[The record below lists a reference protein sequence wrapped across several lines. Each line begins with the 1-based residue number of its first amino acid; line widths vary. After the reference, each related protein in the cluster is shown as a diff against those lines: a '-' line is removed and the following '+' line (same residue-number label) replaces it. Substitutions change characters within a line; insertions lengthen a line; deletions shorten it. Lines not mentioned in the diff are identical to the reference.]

1 MTSILVVEDDL
12 QLNDMLKKILS
23 KEGYDVEVAYSGTEA
38 LLVLE
43 NKKIDLAI
51 LDLMLPG
58 LSGERVLD
66 KIKEKMNIPII
77 ILSAKAE
84 IDSKV
89 ELIKK
94 GADDYI
100 TKPFSNK
107 ELLARIEAVLRRSN
121 YHKVREKYSYKD
133 IVLDTSSYSVK
144 VSGQEVAFTKYE
156 YLILKLLM
164 SHPERIFTKN
174 NIYESI
180 WNEEFFG
187 EENAINVHIS
197 NIRKK
202 LNKVNE
208 NEQYIETVRGIGFRL
223 WRK

>member
-1 MTSILVVEDDL
+1 MFVLVVEDDF
-12 QLNDMLKKILS
+12 QLNEMLKKVLL
-23 KEGYDVEVAYSGTEA
+23 KEGYDVETAFSGTEA
-38 LLVLE
+38 LLLLE
-43 NKKIDLAI
+43 NRMIDLVV

-58 LSGERVLD
+58 VSGEKVLD
-66 KIKEKMNIPII
+66 KIKEKMDIPII
-77 ILSAKAE
+77 ILSAKSE

-89 ELIKK
+89 DLIKR

-100 TKPFSNK
+100 TKPFDNK
-107 ELLARIEAVLRRSN
+107 ELLVRIEAVMRRSEPS
-121 YHKVREKYSYKD
+121 KMRKKYGYKD

-144 VSGQEVAFTKYE
+144 VAGVEVSFTKYE

-164 SHPERIFTKN
+164 SEPGRIFTKN

-202 LNKVNE
+202 LSDINK

-223 WRK
+223 WRI

>member
-1 MTSILVVEDDL
+1 MFVLVVEDDF
-12 QLNDMLKKILS
+12 QLNEMLKKVLL
-23 KEGYDVEVAYSGTEA
+23 KEGYDVETAFSGTEA
-38 LLVLE
+38 LLLLE
-43 NKKIDLAI
+43 NRMIDLVV

-58 LSGERVLD
+58 VSGEKVLD
-66 KIKEKMNIPII
+66 KIKEKMDIPII
-77 ILSAKAE
+77 ILSAKSE

-89 ELIKK
+89 DLIKR

-100 TKPFSNK
+100 TKPFDNK
-107 ELLARIEAVLRRSN
+107 ELLVRIEAVMRRSEPS
-121 YHKVREKYSYKD
+121 KMRKKYGYKD

-144 VSGQEVAFTKYE
+144 VAGVEVSFTKYE

-164 SHPERIFTKN
+164 SEPGRIFTKN

-202 LNKVNE
+202 LSEINK
-208 NEQYIETVRGIGFRL
+208 NEQYIETVRVELRSRRFRM
-223 WRK
+223 

>member
-1 MTSILVVEDDL
+1 MFVLVVEDDF
-12 QLNDMLKKILS
+12 QLNEMLKKVLL
-23 KEGYDVEVAYSGTEA
+23 KEGYDVETAFSGTEA
-38 LLVLE
+38 LLLLE
-43 NKKIDLAI
+43 NRMIDLVV

-58 LSGERVLD
+58 VSGEKVLD
-66 KIKEKMNIPII
+66 KIKEKMDIPII
-77 ILSAKAE
+77 ILSAKSE

-89 ELIKK
+89 DLIKR

-100 TKPFSNK
+100 TKPFDNK
-107 ELLARIEAVLRRSN
+107 ELLVRIEAVMRRSEPS
-121 YHKVREKYSYKD
+121 KMRKKYGYKD

-144 VSGQEVAFTKYE
+144 VAGVEVSFTKYE

-164 SHPERIFTKN
+164 SEPGRIFTKN

-180 WNEEFFG
+180 WNEEFLG

-202 LNKVNE
+202 LSEINK

-223 WRK
+223 WRI

>member
-1 MTSILVVEDDL
+1 MFVLIVEDDF
-12 QLNDMLKKILS
+12 QLNEMLKKVLL
-23 KEGYDVEVAYSGTEA
+23 KEGYDVETAFSGTEA
-38 LLVLE
+38 LLLLE
-43 NKKIDLAI
+43 NRMIDLVV

-58 LSGERVLD
+58 LSGEKVLD
-66 KIKEKMNIPII
+66 KIKEKMDIPII
-77 ILSAKAE
+77 ILSAKSE

-89 ELIKK
+89 DLIKR

-100 TKPFSNK
+100 TKPFDNK
-107 ELLARIEAVLRRSN
+107 ELLVRIEAVMRRSEPA
-121 YHKVREKYSYKD
+121 KMRKKYSYKD

-144 VSGQEVAFTKYE
+144 VAGVEVFFTKYE

-164 SHPERIFTKN
+164 SEPERIFTKN

-202 LNKVNE
+202 LSEINK

-223 WRK
+223 WRI

>member
-1 MTSILVVEDDL
+1 MFVLVVEDDF
-12 QLNDMLKKILS
+12 QLNEMLKKVLL
-23 KEGYDVEVAYSGTEA
+23 KEGYDVETAFSRTEA
-38 LLVLE
+38 LLLLE
-43 NKKIDLAI
+43 NRMIDLVV

-58 LSGERVLD
+58 VSGEKVLD
-66 KIKEKMNIPII
+66 KIKEKMDIPII
-77 ILSAKAE
+77 ILSAKSE

-89 ELIKK
+89 DLIKR

-100 TKPFSNK
+100 TKPFDNK
-107 ELLARIEAVLRRSN
+107 ELLVRIEAVMRRSEPS
-121 YHKVREKYSYKD
+121 KMRKKYGYKD

-144 VSGQEVAFTKYE
+144 VAGVEVSFTKYE

-164 SHPERIFTKN
+164 SEPGRIFTKN

-202 LNKVNE
+202 LSEINK

-223 WRK
+223 WRI

>member
-1 MTSILVVEDDL
+1 MFVLVVEDDF
-12 QLNDMLKKILS
+12 QLNEMLKKVLL
-23 KEGYDVEVAYSGTEA
+23 KEGYDVETAFSGTEA
-38 LLVLE
+38 LLLLE
-43 NKKIDLAI
+43 NRMIDLVV

-58 LSGERVLD
+58 VSGEKVLD
-66 KIKEKMNIPII
+66 KIKEKMDIPII
-77 ILSAKAE
+77 ILSAKSE

-89 ELIKK
+89 DLIKR

-100 TKPFSNK
+100 TKPFDNK
-107 ELLARIEAVLRRSN
+107 ELLVRIEAVMRRSEPS
-121 YHKVREKYSYKD
+121 KMRKKYGYKD

-144 VSGQEVAFTKYE
+144 VAGVEVSFTKYE

-164 SHPERIFTKN
+164 SEPGRIFTKN

-202 LNKVNE
+202 LSEINK

-223 WRK
+223 WRI

>member
-1 MTSILVVEDDL
+1 MFVLVVEDDF
-12 QLNDMLKKILS
+12 QLNEMLKNVLL
-23 KEGYDVEVAYSGTEA
+23 KEGYDVETAFSGTEA
-38 LLVLE
+38 LLLLE
-43 NKKIDLAI
+43 NRMIDLVV

-58 LSGERVLD
+58 VSGEKVLD
-66 KIKEKMNIPII
+66 KIKEKMDIPII
-77 ILSAKAE
+77 ILSAKSE

-89 ELIKK
+89 DLIKR

-100 TKPFSNK
+100 TKPFDNK
-107 ELLARIEAVLRRSN
+107 ELLVRIEAVMRRSEPS
-121 YHKVREKYSYKD
+121 KMRKKYGYKD

-144 VSGQEVAFTKYE
+144 VAGVEVSFTKYE

-164 SHPERIFTKN
+164 SEPGRIFTKN

-202 LNKVNE
+202 LSEINK

-223 WRK
+223 WRI

>member
-1 MTSILVVEDDL
+1 M
-12 QLNDMLKKILS
+12 
-23 KEGYDVEVAYSGTEA
+23 
-38 LLVLE
+38 
-43 NKKIDLAI
+43 
-51 LDLMLPG
+51 
-58 LSGERVLD
+58 LD
-66 KIKEKMNIPII
+66 KIKEKMDIPII
-77 ILSAKAE
+77 ILSAKSE

-89 ELIKK
+89 DLIKR

-100 TKPFSNK
+100 TKPFDNK
-107 ELLARIEAVLRRSN
+107 ELLVRIEAVMRRSEPS
-121 YHKVREKYSYKD
+121 KMRKKYGYKD

-144 VSGQEVAFTKYE
+144 VAGVEVSFTKYE

-164 SHPERIFTKN
+164 SEPGRIFTKN

-202 LNKVNE
+202 LSEINK

-223 WRK
+223 WRI

>member
-1 MTSILVVEDDL
+1 MFVLVVEDDF
-12 QLNDMLKKILS
+12 QLNEMLKKVLL
-23 KEGYDVEVAYSGTEA
+23 KEGYDVETAFSGTEA
-38 LLVLE
+38 LLLLE
-43 NKKIDLAI
+43 NRMIDLVV

-58 LSGERVLD
+58 VSGEKVLD
-66 KIKEKMNIPII
+66 KIKEKMDIPII
-77 ILSAKAE
+77 ILSAKSE

-89 ELIKK
+89 DLIKR

-100 TKPFSNK
+100 TKPFDNK
-107 ELLARIEAVLRRSN
+107 ELLVRIEAVMRRS
-121 YHKVREKYSYKD
+121 KPSKMRKKYGYKD

-144 VSGQEVAFTKYE
+144 VAGVEVSFTKYE

-164 SHPERIFTKN
+164 SEPGRIFTKN

-202 LNKVNE
+202 LSEINK

-223 WRK
+223 WRI

>member
-1 MTSILVVEDDL
+1 MFVLVVEDDF
-12 QLNDMLKKILS
+12 QLNEMLKKVLL
-23 KEGYDVEVAYSGTEA
+23 KEGYDVETAFSGTEA
-38 LLVLE
+38 LLLLE
-43 NKKIDLAI
+43 NRMIDLVV

-58 LSGERVLD
+58 VSGEKVLD
-66 KIKEKMNIPII
+66 KIKEKMDIPII
-77 ILSAKAE
+77 ILSAKSE

-89 ELIKK
+89 DLIKR

-100 TKPFSNK
+100 TKPFDNK
-107 ELLARIEAVLRRSN
+107 ELLVRIEAVMRRSEPS
-121 YHKVREKYSYKD
+121 KMRKKYGYKD

-144 VSGQEVAFTKYE
+144 VAGVEVSFTKYE

-164 SHPERIFTKN
+164 SEPGRIFTKN

-197 NIRKK
+197 NITI
-202 LNKVNE
+202 
-208 NEQYIETVRGIGFRL
+208 NEQI
-223 WRK
+223 

>member
-1 MTSILVVEDDL
+1 MFVLVVEDDF
-12 QLNDMLKKILS
+12 QLNEMLKKVLL
-23 KEGYDVEVAYSGTEA
+23 KEGYDVETAFSGTEA
-38 LLVLE
+38 LLLLE
-43 NKKIDLAI
+43 NRMIDLVV

-58 LSGERVLD
+58 VSGEKVLD
-66 KIKEKMNIPII
+66 KIKEKMDIPII
-77 ILSAKAE
+77 ILSAKSE

-89 ELIKK
+89 DLIKR

-100 TKPFSNK
+100 TEPFDNK
-107 ELLARIEAVLRRSN
+107 ELLVRIEAVMRRSEPS
-121 YHKVREKYSYKD
+121 KMRKKYGYKD

-144 VSGQEVAFTKYE
+144 VAGVEVSFTKYE

-164 SHPERIFTKN
+164 SEPGRIFTKN

-202 LNKVNE
+202 LSEINK

-223 WRK
+223 WRI

>member
-1 MTSILVVEDDL
+1 MFVLVVEDDF
-12 QLNDMLKKILS
+12 QLNEMLKKVLL
-23 KEGYDVEVAYSGTEA
+23 KEGYDVETAFSGTEA
-38 LLVLE
+38 LLLLE
-43 NKKIDLAI
+43 NRMIDLVV

-58 LSGERVLD
+58 VSGEKVLD
-66 KIKEKMNIPII
+66 KIKEKMDIPII
-77 ILSAKAE
+77 ILSAKSE

-89 ELIKK
+89 DLIKR

-100 TKPFSNK
+100 TKAVDNK
-107 ELLARIEAVLRRSN
+107 ELLVRIEAVMRRSEPS
-121 YHKVREKYSYKD
+121 KMRKKYSYKD
-133 IVLDTSSYSVK
+133 IVLDASSYSVK
-144 VSGQEVAFTKYE
+144 VAGVEVSFTKYE

-164 SHPERIFTKN
+164 SEPERIFTKN

-202 LNKVNE
+202 LSEINK

-223 WRK
+223 WRI

>member
-1 MTSILVVEDDL
+1 MFVLVVEDDF
-12 QLNDMLKKILS
+12 QLNEMLKKVLL
-23 KEGYDVEVAYSGTEA
+23 KEGYDVETAFSGTEA
-38 LLVLE
+38 LLLLE
-43 NKKIDLAI
+43 NRMIDLVV

-58 LSGERVLD
+58 VSGEKVLD
-66 KIKEKMNIPII
+66 KIKEKMDIPII
-77 ILSAKAE
+77 ILSAKSE

-89 ELIKK
+89 DLIKR

-100 TKPFSNK
+100 TKPFDNK
-107 ELLARIEAVLRRSN
+107 ELLVRIEAVMRRIEPS
-121 YHKVREKYSYKD
+121 KMRKKYGYKD

-144 VSGQEVAFTKYE
+144 VAGVEVSFTKYE

-164 SHPERIFTKN
+164 SEPGRIFTKN

-202 LNKVNE
+202 LSEINK

-223 WRK
+223 WRI

>member
-1 MTSILVVEDDL
+1 MFVLVVEDDF
-12 QLNDMLKKILS
+12 QLNEMLKKVLL
-23 KEGYDVEVAYSGTEA
+23 KEGYDVETAFSGTEA
-38 LLVLE
+38 LLLLE
-43 NKKIDLAI
+43 NRMIDLVV

-58 LSGERVLD
+58 VSGEKVLD
-66 KIKEKMNIPII
+66 KIKEKMDIPII
-77 ILSAKAE
+77 ILSAKSE

-89 ELIKK
+89 DLIKR

-100 TKPFSNK
+100 TKPFDNK
-107 ELLARIEAVLRRSN
+107 ELLVRIEAVMRRSEPS
-121 YHKVREKYSYKD
+121 KMRKKYGYKD

-144 VSGQEVAFTKYE
+144 VAGVEVSFTKYE

-164 SHPERIFTKN
+164 SEPGRIFTKN

-197 NIRKK
+197 NITI
-202 LNKVNE
+202 NE
-208 NEQYIETVRGIGFRL
+208 
-223 WRK
+223 

>member
-1 MTSILVVEDDL
+1 MFVLVVEDDF
-12 QLNDMLKKILS
+12 QLNEMLKKVLL
-23 KEGYDVEVAYSGTEA
+23 KEGYDVETAFSGTEA
-38 LLVLE
+38 LLLLE
-43 NKKIDLAI
+43 NRMIDLVV

-58 LSGERVLD
+58 VSGEKVLD
-66 KIKEKMNIPII
+66 KIKEKMDIPII
-77 ILSAKAE
+77 ILSAKSE

-89 ELIKK
+89 DLIKR

-100 TKPFSNK
+100 TKPFDNK
-107 ELLARIEAVLRRSN
+107 ELLVRIEAVMRRSEPS
-121 YHKVREKYSYKD
+121 KMRKKYGYKD

-144 VSGQEVAFTKYE
+144 VAGVEVSFTKYE

-164 SHPERIFTKN
+164 SEPGRIFTKN

-202 LNKVNE
+202 LSEINK
-208 NEQYIETVRGIGFRL
+208 NEQNIETVRGIGFRL
-223 WRK
+223 WRI

>member
-1 MTSILVVEDDL
+1 MFVLVVEDDF
-12 QLNDMLKKILS
+12 QLNEMLKKVLL
-23 KEGYDVEVAYSGTEA
+23 KEGYDVETAFSGTEA
-38 LLVLE
+38 LLLLE
-43 NKKIDLAI
+43 NRMIDLVV

-58 LSGERVLD
+58 VSGEKVLD
-66 KIKEKMNIPII
+66 KIKEKMDIPII
-77 ILSAKAE
+77 ILSAKSE

-89 ELIKK
+89 DLIKR

-100 TKPFSNK
+100 TKPFDNK
-107 ELLARIEAVLRRSN
+107 ELLVRIEAVMRRSEPSKMRKN
-121 YHKVREKYSYKD
+121 GYKD

-144 VSGQEVAFTKYE
+144 VAGVEVSFTKYE

-164 SHPERIFTKN
+164 SEPGRIFTKN

-202 LNKVNE
+202 LSEINK

-223 WRK
+223 WRI

>member
-1 MTSILVVEDDL
+1 MFVLVVEDDF
-12 QLNDMLKKILS
+12 QLNEMLKKVLL
-23 KEGYDVEVAYSGTEA
+23 KEGYDVETAFSGTEA
-38 LLVLE
+38 LLLLE
-43 NKKIDLAI
+43 NRMIDLVV

-58 LSGERVLD
+58 VSGEKVLD
-66 KIKEKMNIPII
+66 KIKEKMDIPII
-77 ILSAKAE
+77 ILSAKSE

-89 ELIKK
+89 DLIKR

-100 TKPFSNK
+100 TKPFDNK
-107 ELLARIEAVLRRSN
+107 ELLVRIEAVMRRSEPS
-121 YHKVREKYSYKD
+121 KMRKKYGYKD

-144 VSGQEVAFTKYE
+144 VAGVEVSFTKYE

-164 SHPERIFTKN
+164 SEPERIFTKN

-202 LNKVNE
+202 LSEINK

-223 WRK
+223 WRI

>member
-1 MTSILVVEDDL
+1 MFVLVVEDDF
-12 QLNDMLKKILS
+12 QLNEMLKKVLL
-23 KEGYDVEVAYSGTEA
+23 KEGYDVETAFSGTEA
-38 LLVLE
+38 LLLLE
-43 NKKIDLAI
+43 NRMIDLVV

-58 LSGERVLD
+58 VSGEKVLD
-66 KIKEKMNIPII
+66 KIKEKMDIPII
-77 ILSAKAE
+77 ILSAKSE

-89 ELIKK
+89 DLIKR

-100 TKPFSNK
+100 TKPFDNK
-107 ELLARIEAVLRRSN
+107 ELLVRIEAVMRRSEPS
-121 YHKVREKYSYKD
+121 KMRKKYGYKD

-144 VSGQEVAFTKYE
+144 VAGVEVSFTKYE

-164 SHPERIFTKN
+164 SEPGRIFTKN

-202 LNKVNE
+202 LSEINK
-208 NEQYIETVRGIGFRL
+208 NEQYIETVRGLGFRL
-223 WRK
+223 WRI

>member
-1 MTSILVVEDDL
+1 MFVLVVEDDF
-12 QLNDMLKKILS
+12 QLNEMLKKVLL
-23 KEGYDVEVAYSGTEA
+23 KEGYDVETAFSGTEA
-38 LLVLE
+38 LLLLE
-43 NKKIDLAI
+43 NRMIDLVV

-58 LSGERVLD
+58 VSGEKVLD
-66 KIKEKMNIPII
+66 KIKEKMDIPII
-77 ILSAKAE
+77 ILSAKSE

-89 ELIKK
+89 DLIKR

-100 TKPFSNK
+100 TKPFDNK
-107 ELLARIEAVLRRSN
+107 ELLVRIEAVMRRSEPS
-121 YHKVREKYSYKD
+121 KMRKKYSYKD
-133 IVLDTSSYSVK
+133 IVLDASSYSVK
-144 VSGQEVAFTKYE
+144 VAGVEVSFTKYE

-164 SHPERIFTKN
+164 SEPERLFTKN

-202 LNKVNE
+202 LSEINK

-223 WRK
+223 WRI

>member
-1 MTSILVVEDDL
+1 MFVLVVEDDF
-12 QLNDMLKKILS
+12 QLNEMLKKVLL
-23 KEGYDVEVAYSGTEA
+23 KEGYDVETAFSGTEA
-38 LLVLE
+38 LLLLE
-43 NKKIDLAI
+43 NRMIDLVV
-51 LDLMLPG
+51 LDLVLPG
-58 LSGERVLD
+58 VAGEKVLD
-66 KIKEKMNIPII
+66 KIKEKMDIPII
-77 ILSAKAE
+77 ILSAKSE

-89 ELIKK
+89 DLIKR

-100 TKPFSNK
+100 TKPFDNK
-107 ELLARIEAVLRRSN
+107 ELLVRIEAVMRRSEPS
-121 YHKVREKYSYKD
+121 KMRKKYGYKD

-144 VSGQEVAFTKYE
+144 VAGVEVSFTKYE

-164 SHPERIFTKN
+164 SEPGRIFTKN

-202 LNKVNE
+202 LSEINK

-223 WRK
+223 WRI

>member
-1 MTSILVVEDDL
+1 MFVLVVEDDF
-12 QLNDMLKKILS
+12 QLNEMLKKVLL
-23 KEGYDVEVAYSGTEA
+23 KEGYDVETAFSGTEA
-38 LLVLE
+38 LLLLE
-43 NKKIDLAI
+43 NRMIDLVV

-58 LSGERVLD
+58 VSGEKVLD
-66 KIKEKMNIPII
+66 KIKEKMDIPII
-77 ILSAKAE
+77 ILSAKSE

-89 ELIKK
+89 DLIKR

-100 TKPFSNK
+100 TKPFDNK
-107 ELLARIEAVLRRSN
+107 ELLVRIEAVMRRSEPS
-121 YHKVREKYSYKD
+121 KMRKKYGYKD

-144 VSGQEVAFTKYE
+144 VAGVEVSFTKYE

-164 SHPERIFTKN
+164 SEPGRIFTKN

-187 EENAINVHIS
+187 EENAINVHIKKKK
-197 NIRKK
+197 KK
-202 LNKVNE
+202 LSEINK

-223 WRK
+223 WRI

>member
-1 MTSILVVEDDL
+1 MFVLVVEDDF
-12 QLNDMLKKILS
+12 QLNEMLKKVLL
-23 KEGYDVEVAYSGTEA
+23 KEGYDVETAFSGTEA
-38 LLVLE
+38 LLLLE
-43 NKKIDLAI
+43 NRMIDLVV

-58 LSGERVLD
+58 VSGEKVLD
-66 KIKEKMNIPII
+66 KIKEKMDIPII
-77 ILSAKAE
+77 ILSAKSE

-89 ELIKK
+89 DLIKR

-100 TKPFSNK
+100 TKPFDNK
-107 ELLARIEAVLRRSN
+107 ELLVRIEAVMRRSEPS
-121 YHKVREKYSYKD
+121 KMRKKYGYKD

-144 VSGQEVAFTKYE
+144 VAGVEVSFTKYE

-164 SHPERIFTKN
+164 SEPGRIFTKN

-202 LNKVNE
+202 LSEINK
-208 NEQYIETVRGIGFRL
+208 NEQYIEAVRGIGFRL
-223 WRK
+223 SRI

>member
-1 MTSILVVEDDL
+1 MFVLVVEDDF
-12 QLNDMLKKILS
+12 QLNEMLKKVLL
-23 KEGYDVEVAYSGTEA
+23 KEGYDVETAFSGTEA
-38 LLVLE
+38 LLLLE
-43 NKKIDLAI
+43 NRMIDLVV

-58 LSGERVLD
+58 VSGEKVLD
-66 KIKEKMNIPII
+66 KIKEKMDIPII
-77 ILSAKAE
+77 ILSAKSE

-89 ELIKK
+89 DLIKR

-100 TKPFSNK
+100 TKPFDNK
-107 ELLARIEAVLRRSN
+107 ELLVRIEAVMRRSEPS
-121 YHKVREKYSYKD
+121 KMRKKYGYKD

-144 VSGQEVAFTKYE
+144 VAGVEVSFTKYE

-164 SHPERIFTKN
+164 SEPGRIFTKN

-187 EENAINVHIS
+187 EENAINV

-202 LNKVNE
+202 LSEINK

-223 WRK
+223 WRI

>member
-1 MTSILVVEDDL
+1 MFVLVVEDDF
-12 QLNDMLKKILS
+12 QLNEMLKKVLL
-23 KEGYDVEVAYSGTEA
+23 KEGYDVETAFSGTEA
-38 LLVLE
+38 LLLLE
-43 NKKIDLAI
+43 NRMIDLVV

-58 LSGERVLD
+58 VSGEKVLD
-66 KIKEKMNIPII
+66 KIKEKMDIPII
-77 ILSAKAE
+77 ILSAKSE

-89 ELIKK
+89 DLIKR

-100 TKPFSNK
+100 TKPFDNK
-107 ELLARIEAVLRRSN
+107 ELLVRIEAVMRRSEPS
-121 YHKVREKYSYKD
+121 KMRKKYSYKD
-133 IVLDTSSYSVK
+133 IVLDASSYSVK
-144 VSGQEVAFTKYE
+144 VAGVEVSFTKYE

-164 SHPERIFTKN
+164 SEPERIFTKN

-197 NIRKK
+197 NIRRK
-202 LNKVNE
+202 LSEINK

-223 WRK
+223 WRI

>member
-1 MTSILVVEDDL
+1 MFVLVVEDDF
-12 QLNDMLKKILS
+12 QLNEMLKKVLL
-23 KEGYDVEVAYSGTEA
+23 KEGYDVETAFSGTEA
-38 LLVLE
+38 LLLLE
-43 NKKIDLAI
+43 NRMIDLVV

-58 LSGERVLD
+58 VSGEKVLD
-66 KIKEKMNIPII
+66 KIKEKMDIPII
-77 ILSAKAE
+77 ILSAKSE

-89 ELIKK
+89 DLIKR

-100 TKPFSNK
+100 TKPFDNK
-107 ELLARIEAVLRRSN
+107 ELLVRIEAVMRRSEPS
-121 YHKVREKYSYKD
+121 KMRKKYGYKD

-144 VSGQEVAFTKYE
+144 VAGVEVSFTKYE

-164 SHPERIFTKN
+164 SEPGRIFTKN

-202 LNKVNE
+202 LSEINK

>member
-1 MTSILVVEDDL
+1 MFVLVVEDDF
-12 QLNDMLKKILS
+12 QLNEMLKKVLL
-23 KEGYDVEVAYSGTEA
+23 KEGYDVETAFSGTEA
-38 LLVLE
+38 LLLLE
-43 NKKIDLAI
+43 NRMIDLVV

-58 LSGERVLD
+58 VSGEKVLD
-66 KIKEKMNIPII
+66 KIKEKMDIPII
-77 ILSAKAE
+77 ILSAKSE

-89 ELIKK
+89 DLIKR

-100 TKPFSNK
+100 TKPFDNK
-107 ELLARIEAVLRRSN
+107 ELLVRIEAVMRRSEPS
-121 YHKVREKYSYKD
+121 KMRKKYGYKD

-144 VSGQEVAFTKYE
+144 VAGVEVSFTKYE

-164 SHPERIFTKN
+164 SEPGRIFTKN

-202 LNKVNE
+202 LSEINK
-208 NEQYIETVRGIGFRL
+208 NEQYIETVRGIGCRL
-223 WRK
+223 WRI

>member
-1 MTSILVVEDDL
+1 MFVLVVEDDF
-12 QLNDMLKKILS
+12 QLNEMLKKVLL
-23 KEGYDVEVAYSGTEA
+23 KEGYDVETAFSGTEA
-38 LLVLE
+38 LLLLE
-43 NKKIDLAI
+43 NRMIDLVV

-58 LSGERVLD
+58 VSGEKVLD
-66 KIKEKMNIPII
+66 KIKEKMDIPII
-77 ILSAKAE
+77 ILSAKSE

-89 ELIKK
+89 DLIKR

-100 TKPFSNK
+100 TKPFDNK
-107 ELLARIEAVLRRSN
+107 ELLVRIEAVMRRSEPS
-121 YHKVREKYSYKD
+121 KMRKKYSYKD
-133 IVLDTSSYSVK
+133 IVLDASSYSVK
-144 VSGQEVAFTKYE
+144 VAGVEVSFTKYE

-164 SHPERIFTKN
+164 SEPERIFTKN

-202 LNKVNE
+202 LSEINK

-223 WRK
+223 WRI

>member
-1 MTSILVVEDDL
+1 MFVLVVEDDF
-12 QLNDMLKKILS
+12 QLNEMLKKVLL
-23 KEGYDVEVAYSGTEA
+23 KEGYDVETAFSGTEA
-38 LLVLE
+38 LLLLE
-43 NKKIDLAI
+43 NRMIDLVV

-58 LSGERVLD
+58 VSGEKVLD
-66 KIKEKMNIPII
+66 KIKEKMDIPII
-77 ILSAKAE
+77 ILSAKSE

-89 ELIKK
+89 DLIKR

-100 TKPFSNK
+100 TKPFDNK
-107 ELLARIEAVLRRSN
+107 ELLVRIEAVMRRSEPS
-121 YHKVREKYSYKD
+121 KMRKKYGYKD

-144 VSGQEVAFTKYE
+144 VAGVEVSFTKYE

-164 SHPERIFTKN
+164 SEPGRIFTKN

-202 LNKVNE
+202 LSEINKVE
-208 NEQYIETVRGIGFRL
+208 KE
-223 WRK
+223 

>member
-1 MTSILVVEDDL
+1 MFVLVVEDDF
-12 QLNDMLKKILS
+12 QLNEMLKKVLL
-23 KEGYDVEVAYSGTEA
+23 KEGYDVETAFSGTEA
-38 LLVLE
+38 LLLLE
-43 NKKIDLAI
+43 NRMIDLVV

-58 LSGERVLD
+58 VSGEKVLD
-66 KIKEKMNIPII
+66 KIKEKMDIPII
-77 ILSAKAE
+77 ILSAKSE

-89 ELIKK
+89 DLIKR

-100 TKPFSNK
+100 TKPFDNK
-107 ELLARIEAVLRRSN
+107 ELLVRIEAVMRRSEPS
-121 YHKVREKYSYKD
+121 KMRKKYGYKD

-144 VSGQEVAFTKYE
+144 VAGVEVSFTKYE

-164 SHPERIFTKN
+164 SEPGRIFTKN

-197 NIRKK
+197 NITI
-202 LNKVNE
+202 
-208 NEQYIETVRGIGFRL
+208 NEQVRDFA
-223 WRK
+223 

>member
-1 MTSILVVEDDL
+1 MFVLVVEDDF
-12 QLNDMLKKILS
+12 QLNEMLKKVLL
-23 KEGYDVEVAYSGTEA
+23 KEGYDVETAFSGTEA
-38 LLVLE
+38 LLLLE
-43 NKKIDLAI
+43 NRMIDLVV

-58 LSGERVLD
+58 VSGEKVLD
-66 KIKEKMNIPII
+66 KIKEKMDIPII
-77 ILSAKAE
+77 ILSAKSE

-89 ELIKK
+89 DLIKR

-100 TKPFSNK
+100 TKPFDNK
-107 ELLARIEAVLRRSN
+107 ELLVRIEAVMRRSEPS
-121 YHKVREKYSYKD
+121 KMRKKYGYKD

-144 VSGQEVAFTKYE
+144 VAGVEVSFTKYE

-164 SHPERIFTKN
+164 SEPGRIFAKN

-202 LNKVNE
+202 LSEINK

-223 WRK
+223 WRI

>member
-1 MTSILVVEDDL
+1 MD
-12 QLNDMLKKILS
+12 
-23 KEGYDVEVAYSGTEA
+23 
-38 LLVLE
+38 
-43 NKKIDLAI
+43 
-51 LDLMLPG
+51 
-58 LSGERVLD
+58 
-66 KIKEKMNIPII
+66 IPII
-77 ILSAKAE
+77 ILSAKSE

-89 ELIKK
+89 DLIKR

-100 TKPFSNK
+100 TKPFDNK
-107 ELLARIEAVLRRSN
+107 ELLVRIEAVMRRSEPS
-121 YHKVREKYSYKD
+121 KMRKKYSYKD
-133 IVLDTSSYSVK
+133 IVLDASSYSVK
-144 VSGQEVAFTKYE
+144 VAGVEVSFTKYE

-164 SHPERIFTKN
+164 SEPERIFTKN

-202 LNKVNE
+202 LSEINK

-223 WRK
+223 WRI

>member
-1 MTSILVVEDDL
+1 MFVLVVEDDF
-12 QLNDMLKKILS
+12 QLNEMLKKVLL
-23 KEGYDVEVAYSGTEA
+23 KEGYDVETAFSGTEA
-38 LLVLE
+38 LLLLE
-43 NKKIDLAI
+43 NRMIDLVV

-58 LSGERVLD
+58 VSGEKVLD
-66 KIKEKMNIPII
+66 KIKEKMDIPII
-77 ILSAKAE
+77 ILSAKSE

-89 ELIKK
+89 DLIKR

-100 TKPFSNK
+100 TKPFDNK
-107 ELLARIEAVLRRSN
+107 ELLVRIEAVMRRSEPS
-121 YHKVREKYSYKD
+121 KMRKKYGYKD

-144 VSGQEVAFTKYE
+144 VAGVEVSFTKYE

-164 SHPERIFTKN
+164 SEPGRIFTKN

-202 LNKVNE
+202 LSEINK
-208 NEQYIETVRGIGFRL
+208 NEQYIETVRE
-223 WRK
+223 